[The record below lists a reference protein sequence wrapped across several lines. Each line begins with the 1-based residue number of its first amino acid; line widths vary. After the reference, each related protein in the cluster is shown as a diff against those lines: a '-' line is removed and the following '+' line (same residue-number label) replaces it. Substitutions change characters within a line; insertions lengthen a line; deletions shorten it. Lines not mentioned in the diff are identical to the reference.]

1 MTPPS
6 APRWLPHLFVLALVG
21 LVFWRATGFGYVWDD
36 NSLFLNTPDLR
47 TPGLIWHA
55 LWQPILPGT
64 TYMRPLVLAS
74 FAAEFRIFGTS
85 PAWAHGI
92 NLLIHLANV
101 ALVMA
106 LVRHFVRDSSRPT
119 LKVVLAGLL
128 YGLHPALIE
137 PVTWVAGRF
146 DLMVTFF
153 SLAALLAAV
162 KLSGIRRALLVAA
175 CFFLAA
181 LSKEM
186 AATLPLLVFLVLLA
200 SRDRDIPWRELP
212 RRVWRHDAGMYALL
226 LLTGIAYL
234 VIRKI
239 AMPGFVHYDTGVESD
254 FHHALGHVAF
264 VGQTLIFYVKMSL
277 WPFADI
283 NPMHPFSP
291 EQMTVADRWA
301 GLAALAL
308 ALLASVAA
316 LWRRAAPGIL
326 FVAWLAALLPVLNIL
341 PLTIGGNIGHER
353 FLVLPLA
360 FLAVGLMRLPLPRL
374 SPSAALTARYAFP
387 AFAAAWA
394 AFALVSVRDNL
405 PHWKNDLTLWGW
417 AYAKHPDM
425 DFVRYSYAGAAIRYQ
440 RMDIAG
446 KILTDWRKRDP
457 QDTDN
462 AYFKVLYGFWQLRT
476 GNFKDAARFI
486 GDGLALQAADD
497 SGTSG
502 KHLAQGNK
510 WFLSFAYTALGEA
523 QLSLRRY
530 DQSLASLNRALH
542 YGPHYPAALLTKSL
556 ALYGLDEVA
565 AGNTAFNLAQRYY
578 VHSAGRA
585 AYQIRAAYVASLCGD
600 GTDADATPDLCS
612 VMPVN
617 AQLGEQSTTDPYL
630 MRLGNPET
638 PPSLSHQG

>member
-1 MTPPS
+1 MNSPS
-6 APRWLPHLFVLALVG
+6 ASRWLPHLVVLVLALVG
-21 LVFWRATGFGYVWDD
+21 LAFWQSTHFGYVWDD

-47 TPGLIWHA
+47 SPGLIWHA

-74 FAAEFRIFGTS
+74 FAAEFLTLGTS

-106 LVRHFVRDSSRPT
+106 LVHHFVRESSRPT
-119 LKVVLAGLL
+119 LKTILAGLL

-153 SLAALLAAV
+153 SLAALLAAL
-162 KLSGIRRALLVAA
+162 KLSGWRRALTVSL

-181 LSKEM
+181 VSKEM

-200 SRDRDIPWRELP
+200 NRDRDVAWPDLP
-212 RRVWRHDAGMYALL
+212 RHVWRRDAGMYALL

-254 FHHALGHVAF
+254 FHHAVGHVAF

-277 WPFADI
+277 WPFADL

-291 EQMTVADRWA
+291 EQMTAADRWA
-301 GLAALAL
+301 GLGALAL
-308 ALLASVAA
+308 AILASAAA
-316 LWRRAAPGIL
+316 LWRRSSPGIL
-326 FVAWLAALLPVLNIL
+326 FVAWLVALLPVLNIL

-353 FLVLPLA
+353 FLVLPLV
-360 FLAVGLMRLPLPRL
+360 FLVIGLMRLPLPRL
-374 SPSAALTARYAFP
+374 SPSASLAARYALP
-387 AFAAAWA
+387 TLAVAWT
-394 AFALVSVRDNL
+394 AFALVSVKDNL
-405 PHWKNDLTLWGW
+405 PHWKSDLTLWGW

-446 KILTDWRKRDP
+446 RILTDWKKRDP

-462 AYFKVLYGFWQLRT
+462 AYFKVLYGFWQLRS
-476 GNFKDAARFI
+476 GNFKEAAQLI
-486 GDGLALQAADD
+486 GDGLAMQAGPN
-497 SGTSG
+497 SPHG
-502 KHLAQGNK
+502 KQLAQGNK

-523 QLSLRRY
+523 QLSLRQY
-530 DQSLASLNRALH
+530 DQALASLNNSLDF
-542 YGPHYPAALLTKSL
+542 GPHYPAALLTKSL
-556 ALYGLDEVA
+556 ALYGLDQVS
-565 AGNTAFNLAQRYY
+565 AGNAAFRLAQRYY
-578 VHSAGRA
+578 VHSAGQA
-585 AYQIRAAYVASLCGD
+585 AYQIRAAYIASLCSGD
-600 GTDADATPDLCS
+600 GADATPDLCS

-617 AQLGEQSTTDPYL
+617 AQLSDQSTTDPYL
-630 MRLGNPET
+630 MRLGNPEA

>member
-1 MTPPS
+1 MTPP
-6 APRWLPHLFVLALVG
+6 PLTRWLPHILVLALIG
-21 LVFWRATGFGYVWDD
+21 LAFGQAIHFGYVWDD

-47 TPGLIWHA
+47 SPGLIWHA

-74 FAAEFRIFGTS
+74 FAAEFLTLGTS

-92 NLLIHLANV
+92 NLLIHLGNV
-101 ALVMA
+101 SLVMA
-106 LVRHFVRDSSRPT
+106 LAHHFVRDTARPAV
-119 LKVVLAGLL
+119 KVVLAGLL

-162 KLSGIRRALLVAA
+162 KLSGWRRVLAVSA

-186 AATLPLLVFLVLLA
+186 AATLPLLVFLTLLA
-200 SRDRDIPWRELP
+200 ARDREIPWRELP
-212 RRVWRHDAGMYALL
+212 RHVLRRDAAMYALL
-226 LLTGIAYL
+226 LATGIVYL

-254 FHHALGHVAF
+254 FHHAVGHVAF

-291 EQMTVADRWA
+291 EQMTVADRLT
-301 GLAALAL
+301 GVGALIL
-308 ALLASVAA
+308 ALLASAVA
-316 LWRRAAPGIL
+316 LRRRSAAGIL
-326 FVAWLAALLPVLNIL
+326 FVAWFVALLPVLNIL

-360 FLAVGLMRLPLPRL
+360 FLVVGLMHLPLPKL
-374 SPSAALTARYAFP
+374 SPSATMTARYALP
-387 AFAAAWA
+387 ALAVTWT
-394 AFALVSVRDNL
+394 AFALVSVRDDL

-417 AYAKHPDM
+417 AYAKHPNM

-446 KILTDWRKRDP
+446 RILSDWKKRDP
-457 QDTDN
+457 EDTDN
-462 AYFKVLYGFWQLRT
+462 AYFKVLYGFWQLRS
-476 GNFKDAARFI
+476 GNFKEAAELI
-486 GDGLALQAADD
+486 GDGLAMQTTAHGAQ
-497 SGTSG
+497 
-502 KHLAQGNK
+502 LAQGNK

-530 DQSLASLNRALH
+530 KQALLSLDNSLH
-542 YGPHYPAALLTKSL
+542 FGPHYPAALLTKSL
-556 ALYGLDEVA
+556 ALYGLDQVA
-565 AGNTAFNLAQRYY
+565 AGNAAFDLAQRYY
-578 VHSAGRA
+578 VRSAGQA
-585 AYQIRAAYVASLCGD
+585 AYQIRAAYIASLCGS
-600 GTDADATPDLCS
+600 GNADATPDLCS

-617 AQLGEQSTTDPYL
+617 AQLSDQSTTDPYL
-630 MRLGNPET
+630 MRLGNPVA
-638 PPSLSHQG
+638 PPDLSRQG

>member
-1 MTPPS
+1 MTLPPP
-6 APRWLPHLFVLALVG
+6 PRWLPPALVLLAIG
-21 LVFWRATGFGYVWDD
+21 LAFGQAIHFGYVWDD

-74 FAAEFRIFGTS
+74 FAAEFLALGTS

-92 NLLIHLANV
+92 NLLLHLANV
-101 ALVMA
+101 SLVMA
-106 LVRHFVRDSSRPT
+106 LARHFVRGTPRPT
-119 LKVVLAGLL
+119 LKAIVAGLI

-153 SLAALLAAV
+153 SLAALLAAL
-162 KLSGIRRALLVAA
+162 KLSDWRRALAVSA

-186 AATLPLLVFLVLLA
+186 AATLPLLVFLLLLA
-200 SRDRDIPWRELP
+200 GRDRDVSWRDLP
-212 RRVWRHDAGMYALL
+212 RHVWRRDAGMYALL
-226 LLTGIAYL
+226 LATGIAYL

-239 AMPGFVHYDTGVESD
+239 AMPGFVHYDAGVESD
-254 FHHALGHVAF
+254 FHHAVGHAAF

-277 WPFADI
+277 WPFASI

-291 EQMTVADRWA
+291 EQMTLADRWVGLGA
-301 GLAALAL
+301 LALAALAS
-308 ALLASVAA
+308 AAA
-316 LWRRAAPGIL
+316 LWRRSVPGIL
-326 FVAWLAALLPVLNIL
+326 FVAWFAALLPVLNIL

-360 FLAVGLMRLPLPRL
+360 FLAIGLMRLPPPRF
-374 SPSAALTARYAFP
+374 SPAATALRYALP
-387 AFAAAWA
+387 ALAAAWTVY
-394 AFALVSVRDNL
+394 ALVSVRQDQ
-405 PHWKNDLTLWGW
+405 PHWRNDLTLWGW

-446 KILTDWRKRDP
+446 RILTDWKKRDP
-457 QDTDN
+457 AGTDN

-476 GNFKDAARFI
+476 GNFKEASQLI
-486 GDGLALQAADD
+486 GDGLAMQT
-497 SGTSG
+497 GQTSAHG
-502 KHLAQGNK
+502 PQLAQGNK

-523 QLSLRRY
+523 QLSLRQY
-530 DQSLASLNRALH
+530 KQALVSLDNSLH
-542 YGPHYPAALLTKSL
+542 FGPYYPAALLTKSL
-556 ALYGLDEVA
+556 ALYGLDRVA
-565 AGNTAFNLAQRYY
+565 AGNAAFDLAQRYY
-578 VHSAGRA
+578 VHSAGQA
-585 AYQIRAAYVASLCGD
+585 AYQIRSAYIASLCRGSA
-600 GTDADATPDLCS
+600 ADATPDLCS
-612 VMPVN
+612 VMPVD
-617 AQLGEQSTTDPYL
+617 AQLGDQSTTDPYL
-630 MRLGNPET
+630 MHLGNPMA
-638 PPSLSHQG
+638 PPSFSHQG